1 MKTYFVTGRKPE
13 FVFQDTTDGGSRNFA
28 EVLKE
33 DMLKDDDIP
42 SENSDD
48 SAKFSIN
55 LSDASGT
62 TEEESSPSSPK
73 VDGEELEMTEKISEK
88 KDKKSSRG
96 ESRRSSKSAQKR
108 RQSQPLSNTTS
119 PTNENPDVENQQS
132 NSGFVN
138 NQNTTEVLNEAAR
151 RLVETKIKDVKN
163 EQKKKQDI
171 TFSLEN
177 PKEILKE
184 APSEANLQAVDN
196 NVDEATLFKSKPKAP
211 ERSRLIKLNPANKVS
226 SVSVSN
232 KPIQPT
238 PDKVT
243 VNNVSSDATED
254 APNDDND
261 KVAQEIGDREDSH
274 CDDFLNIHVYSF
286 INSHPNFLSIC
297 FVSFEAVQQYREMVK
312 QGRFDPVPDLPFCSP
327 QAVIFKDLAQPL
339 CLALTELLIIRPKN
353 PIMYLA
359 IWLRNYSMDSSKFDW
374 VIHSG

>member
-13 FVFQDTTDGGSRNFA
+13 FVLQDTTDGVSRNFA

-55 LSDASGT
+55 LSNASGT
-62 TEEESSPSSPK
+62 TEEESAPVSPK
-73 VDGEELEMTEKISEK
+73 DDGELEMNENISEK
-88 KDKKSSRG
+88 KDRKSSRG
-96 ESRRSSKSAQKR
+96 GSRRSSKSGQKR

-119 PTNENPDVENQQS
+119 PMNENPDVENQQS
-132 NSGFVN
+132 TSGFVN

-171 TFSLEN
+171 TFSLDN

-184 APSEANLQAVDN
+184 APSEADLQAVDN

-211 ERSRLIKLNPANKVS
+211 ERSRLIKLNPGNKVS
-226 SVSVSN
+226 SVSISS

-238 PDKVT
+238 PDEVA
-243 VNNVSSDATED
+243 VNNVSTDATEN

-261 KVAQEIGDREDSH
+261 QVTQEIGNQEDS
-274 CDDFLNIHVYSF
+274 
-286 INSHPNFLSIC
+286 
-297 FVSFEAVQQYREMVK
+297 K
-312 QGRFDPVPDLPFCSP
+312 
-327 QAVIFKDLAQPL
+327 
-339 CLALTELLIIRPKN
+339 
-353 PIMYLA
+353 
-359 IWLRNYSMDSSKFDW
+359 
-374 VIHSG
+374 